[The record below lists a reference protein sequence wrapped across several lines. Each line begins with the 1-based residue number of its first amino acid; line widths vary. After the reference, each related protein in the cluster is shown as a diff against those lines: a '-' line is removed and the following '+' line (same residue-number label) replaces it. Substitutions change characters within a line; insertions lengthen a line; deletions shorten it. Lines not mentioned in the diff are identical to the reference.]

1 MTLPPAIPADRPAPL
16 PEQFS
21 VIIPACRAADYIGP
35 ALAAVAAQTRLPA
48 EVLVFEDGHFDDLA
62 DRVQAFAGA
71 APFAVRLLGSASNQG
86 VSRAR
91 NRLLAE
97 ARGEYVA
104 FLDADDIWEPDHL
117 ATAAA
122 ALAAGADVCFS
133 GVTFIDGQGR
143 PLAGRGEPAPRD
155 LADMARSMFRYNFI
169 QCTST
174 LSLRRAWL
182 DRVAGFDPELS
193 HGEDLDLWLR
203 LLEAGAQFRYTG
215 RCSCRYRKH
224 PASAMADTRR
234 MVERMGAF
242 YEKQLGNSILP
253 PGECRRA
260 LIRNRR
266 VHARLHWRHDPAKAA
281 DALARLV
288 RLQPWNPLPAAGW
301 AVARWRAGTV
311 STPVHAH

>member
-1 MTLPPAIPADRPAPL
+1 MITRSVVPADRPAPL

-21 VIIPACRAADYIGP
+21 VIVPACRAAGYIGP
-35 ALAAVAAQTRLPA
+35 TLAAVAVQTRLPA
-48 EVLVFEDGHFDDLA
+48 EVLVYEDGRDDDLA
-62 DRVQAFAGA
+62 ARVQAFAA
-71 APFAVRLLGSASNQG
+71 TVPFAVRLLGSPHNQG

-91 NRLLAE
+91 NCLLAE
-97 ARGEYVA
+97 ARGEFAA
-104 FLDADDIWEPDHL
+104 FLDADDVWEADHL

-122 ALAAGADVCFS
+122 ALTGGADVCFS

-143 PLAGRGEPAPRD
+143 PMAGRGEPSARD
-155 LADMARSMFRYNFI
+155 LADIARAMFRYNFI

-182 DRVAGFDPELS
+182 DRVAGFDPKLS

-203 LLEAGAQFRYTG
+203 LLAAGAQFRYTG
-215 RCSCRYRKH
+215 QCSCRYRKH
-224 PASAMADTRR
+224 PTSAMADTLR
-234 MVERMGAF
+234 MVERMGVF

-266 VHARLHWRHDPAKAA
+266 VHVRLQWRRDPAKAA
-281 DALARLV
+281 GALARLV
-288 RLQPWNPLPAAGW
+288 RLQPWNPLHAVGW
-301 AVARWRAGTV
+301 AVARLRATYDQPA
-311 STPVHAH
+311 SL